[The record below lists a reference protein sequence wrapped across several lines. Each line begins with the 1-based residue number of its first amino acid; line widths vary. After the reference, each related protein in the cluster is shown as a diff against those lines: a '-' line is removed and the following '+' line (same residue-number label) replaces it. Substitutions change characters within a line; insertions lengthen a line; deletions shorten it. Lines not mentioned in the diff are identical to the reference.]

1 MCNQVNIP
9 QLLDQIVPTINHAN
23 DKSYWMVRTDDG
35 TNYPTFSDNNIVAL
49 NVRNVSIGHIQS
61 LYRQNNDKK
70 ECVQLI
76 KSYLIREHA
85 EGHIRL
91 SYEIESQGY
100 STNVGRLAGQIFS
113 MAFEMHF
120 GDIVLIPSHGASELK
135 IGKIVDADLIIDN
148 AINNQFSIARRVEWL
163 KTISK
168 RKLDP
173 CLYKALGAHQ
183 AVSNISDYS
192 EYIERNYHSY
202 FTIDGKMHYVLT
214 VNNATISAV
223 NLSRCILIILETAQ
237 EISNACGLDLNMDDV
252 EFTINVNS
260 PGKFSFISTVKTSI
274 LVIAVATAIGGGT
287 LHYQNLEMST
297 NGAFSN
303 LVEGINSLLDANEN
317 RREQQEL
324 FNRYMQSLELQSVE
338 DWSSQ
343 LDEAEDELATDVIE
357 GPEIPVIPANVDR

>member
-9 QLLDQIVPTINHAN
+9 QLLDQIVPTIIQAN
-23 DKSYWMVRTDDG
+23 NKNYWMIRTDDG
-35 TNYPTFSDNNIVAL
+35 ANYPIFSENNIVAL
-49 NVRNVSIGHIQS
+49 NVRNISIGHIQE

-70 ECVQLI
+70 NCVQLI

-85 EGHIRL
+85 AGHIRL

-100 STNVGRLAGQIFS
+100 STNVGRLAGQIFT
-113 MAFEMHF
+113 MAFDMHF
-120 GDIVLIPSHGASELK
+120 GDIVLIPSHGALEIK
-135 IGKIVDADLIIDN
+135 IGKIVDADLIIDDVL
-148 AINNQFSIARRVEWL
+148 NNQFSIARHVEWL

-168 RKLDP
+168 RRLDP

-183 AVSNISDYS
+183 AVSCISDYS

-202 FTIDGKMHYVLT
+202 FTIDDKMHYVLT
-214 VNNATISAV
+214 VNNDTISAV
-223 NLSRCILIILETAQ
+223 NLSKCILEILNTAQ
-237 EISNACGLDLNMDDV
+237 TISNTCGLNLNMDDV

-297 NGAFSN
+297 NGAFST
-303 LVEGINSLLDANEN
+303 LVDGINSLLDANEN

-338 DWSSQ
+338 EWNSQ
-343 LDEAEDELATDVIE
+343 LDEVEEEMNVDVIE
-357 GPEIPVIPANVDR
+357 DAEIPALPANVDK

>member
-9 QLLDQIVPTINHAN
+9 QLLDQIVPTIIHAN
-23 DKSYWMVRTDDG
+23 NKSYWMVRTDDG
-35 TNYPTFSDNNIVAL
+35 TNYPTFSENNIVAL
-49 NVRNVSIGHIQS
+49 NVRNISIGHIQE
-61 LYRQNNDKK
+61 LFRQNNDKK

-85 EGHIRL
+85 AGHIRL
-91 SYEIESQGY
+91 SYEIGKQGY
-100 STNVGRLAGQIFS
+100 STNVGRLAGQIYA

-135 IGKIVDADLIIDN
+135 IGKIADADMIIDD
-148 AINNQFSIARRVEWL
+148 ALNNQFSIARRVEWL

-202 FTIDGKMHYVLT
+202 FTIDDKMHYVLT
-214 VNNATISAV
+214 VNNDTISAV
-223 NLSRCILIILETAQ
+223 SLSRFVLGILDTAQ
-237 EISNACGLDLNMDDV
+237 EISNTCGLELNMDDV

-260 PGKFSFISTVKTSI
+260 PGKFSFISTVKASI

-297 NGAFSN
+297 NGAFST

-338 DWSSQ
+338 EWSSQ
-343 LDEAEDELATDVIE
+343 LDEAEEEMAIE
-357 GPEIPVIPANVDR
+357 AIEEAEMPALPANVD

>member
-9 QLLDQIVPTINHAN
+9 QLLDQIVPTIVHAN

-35 TNYPTFSDNNIVAL
+35 TNYPTFSENNIVAL
-49 NVRNVSIGHIQS
+49 NVRNISIGHIQE
-61 LYRQNNDKK
+61 LFRQNNDKK

-85 EGHIRL
+85 AGHIRL
-91 SYEIESQGY
+91 SYEIGNQGY
-100 STNVGRLAGQIFS
+100 FTNVGRLAGQIYA

-135 IGKIVDADLIIDN
+135 IGKIADADMIIDD
-148 AINNQFSIARRVEWL
+148 ALNNQFSIARRVEWL

-202 FTIDGKMHYVLT
+202 FTIDDKMHYVLT
-214 VNNATISAV
+214 VNNDTISAV
-223 NLSRCILIILETAQ
+223 SLSRFVLGILDTAQ
-237 EISNACGLDLNMDDV
+237 EISNTCGLELNMDDV

-260 PGKFSFISTVKTSI
+260 PGKFSFISTVKASI

-297 NGAFSN
+297 NGAFST

-338 DWSSQ
+338 EWSSQ
-343 LDEAEDELATDVIE
+343 LDEAEEEMAIE
-357 GPEIPVIPANVDR
+357 AIEEVEIPTLPANVD

>member
-1 MCNQVNIP
+1 MCNKVNIP
-9 QLLDQIVPTINHAN
+9 QLLDEIVPTIIQAN

-35 TNYPTFSDNNIVAL
+35 TNYLTFSENNIVAL
-49 NVRNVSIGHIQS
+49 NVRNVSIGHIQG
-61 LYRQNNDKK
+61 LYRQNAEKRQ
-70 ECVQLI
+70 CVPLI
-76 KSYLIREHA
+76 KEYLMREHA
-85 EGHIRL
+85 AGHIRL
-91 SYEIESQGY
+91 SYDIGTQGY

-135 IGKIVDADLIIDN
+135 IGKITDADLIIDDGLN
-148 AINNQFSIARRVEWL
+148 AQFSIARRVEWL

-183 AVSNISDYS
+183 AISNISDYS

-202 FTIDGKMHYVLT
+202 FTIDDKMHYVLT
-214 VNNATISAV
+214 VNNNTIGAA
-223 NLSRCILIILETAQ
+223 NLSRCILGILETAQ
-237 EISNACGLDLNMDDV
+237 EISNVCGLDINMDDV

-287 LHYQNLEMST
+287 LHYQNLEMTT
-297 NGAFSN
+297 NGAFST

-317 RREQQEL
+317 RREKQEL
-324 FNRYMQSLELQSVE
+324 FDGYMRSLELQSVE

-343 LDEAEDELATDVIE
+343 LDEAELEVIE
-357 GPEIPVIPANVDR
+357 DTIGVAENPVVEN

>member
-9 QLLDQIVPTINHAN
+9 QLLDQIVPTIVHAN

-35 TNYPTFSDNNIVAL
+35 TNYPTFSENNIVAL
-49 NVRNVSIGHIQS
+49 NVRNISIGHIQE
-61 LYRQNNDKK
+61 LFRQNNDKK

-85 EGHIRL
+85 AGHIRL
-91 SYEIESQGY
+91 SYEIGNQGY
-100 STNVGRLAGQIFS
+100 FTNVGRLAGQIYA

-135 IGKIVDADLIIDN
+135 IGKIADADMIIDD
-148 AINNQFSIARRVEWL
+148 ALNNQFSIARRVEWL

-202 FTIDGKMHYVLT
+202 FTIDDKMHYVLT
-214 VNNATISAV
+214 VNNDTISAV
-223 NLSRCILIILETAQ
+223 SLSRFVLGILDTAQ
-237 EISNACGLDLNMDDV
+237 EISNACGLELNMDDV

-260 PGKFSFISTVKTSI
+260 PGKFSFISTVKASI

-297 NGAFSN
+297 NGAFST
-303 LVEGINSLLDANEN
+303 LVEGINSLLDSNEN

-338 DWSSQ
+338 EWSSQ
-343 LDEAEDELATDVIE
+343 LDEAEEEMAIE
-357 GPEIPVIPANVDR
+357 AIEEVEIPTLPANVD

>member
-1 MCNQVNIP
+1 MCSQTKIP
-9 QLLDQIVPTINHAN
+9 QLLDQIVPTFVHAN

-35 TNYPTFSDNNIVAL
+35 TNYPTFSENNIVAL
-49 NVRNVSIGHIQS
+49 NVRNISIGHIQE

-76 KSYLIREHA
+76 KGYLIREHA
-85 EGHIRL
+85 AGHICL
-91 SYEIESQGY
+91 SYEIGSQGY
-100 STNVGRLAGQIFS
+100 SNNVGRLAGQIFA

-135 IGKIVDADLIIDN
+135 IGKIADADMIIDD
-148 AINNQFSIARRVEWL
+148 ALNNQFSIARRVEWL

-202 FTIDGKMHYVLT
+202 FTIDDKMHYVLT
-214 VNNATISAV
+214 VNNDTISAV
-223 NLSRCILIILETAQ
+223 SLSRFVLGILDTAQ
-237 EISNACGLDLNMDDV
+237 EISNTCGLELNMDDV

-260 PGKFSFISTVKTSI
+260 PGKFSFISTVKASI

-297 NGAFSN
+297 NGAFST

-338 DWSSQ
+338 EWSSQ
-343 LDEAEDELATDVIE
+343 LDEAEEEMAIE
-357 GPEIPVIPANVDR
+357 AIEEAEMPALPANVD

>member
-9 QLLDQIVPTINHAN
+9 QLLDQIVPTIIHAN
-23 DKSYWMVRTDDG
+23 NKSYWMVRTDDG
-35 TNYPTFSDNNIVAL
+35 TNYPTFSENNIVAL
-49 NVRNVSIGHIQS
+49 NVRNISIGHIQE
-61 LYRQNNDKK
+61 LFRQNNDKK

-85 EGHIRL
+85 AGHIRL
-91 SYEIESQGY
+91 SYEIANQGY
-100 STNVGRLAGQIFS
+100 STNVGRLAGQIYA

-135 IGKIVDADLIIDN
+135 IGKIADADMIIDDALN
-148 AINNQFSIARRVEWL
+148 DQFSIARRVEWL

-202 FTIDGKMHYVLT
+202 FTIDDKMHYVLT
-214 VNNATISAV
+214 VNNDTISAV
-223 NLSRCILIILETAQ
+223 SLSKFVLGILDTAQ
-237 EISNACGLDLNMDDV
+237 DISNTCGLELNMDDV

-260 PGKFSFISTVKTSI
+260 PGKFSFISTVKASI

-297 NGAFSN
+297 NGAFST

-324 FNRYMQSLELQSVE
+324 FNRYMQSLELKSVE
-338 DWSSQ
+338 EWSSQ
-343 LDEAEDELATDVIE
+343 LDEAEEEMAIE
-357 GPEIPVIPANVDR
+357 AIEEAEMPALPANVD

>member
-9 QLLDQIVPTINHAN
+9 QLLDQIVPTIVHAN

-35 TNYPTFSDNNIVAL
+35 TNYPTFSENNIVAL
-49 NVRNVSIGHIQS
+49 NVRNISIGHIQE
-61 LYRQNNDKK
+61 LFRQNNDKK

-85 EGHIRL
+85 AGHIRL
-91 SYEIESQGY
+91 SYEIGNQGY
-100 STNVGRLAGQIFS
+100 FTNVGRLAGQIYA

-135 IGKIVDADLIIDN
+135 IGKIADADMIIDD
-148 AINNQFSIARRVEWL
+148 ALNNQFSIARRVEWL

-202 FTIDGKMHYVLT
+202 FTIDDKMHYVLT
-214 VNNATISAV
+214 VNNDTISAV
-223 NLSRCILIILETAQ
+223 SLSRFVLGILDTAQ
-237 EISNACGLDLNMDDV
+237 EISNTCGLELNMDDV

-260 PGKFSFISTVKTSI
+260 PGKFSFISTVKASI

-297 NGAFSN
+297 NGAFST

-338 DWSSQ
+338 EWSSQ
-343 LDEAEDELATDVIE
+343 LDEAEEEMAIE
-357 GPEIPVIPANVDR
+357 AIEEAEMPALPANVD

>member
-1 MCNQVNIP
+1 MCNQEIIP
-9 QLLDQIVPTINHAN
+9 QLLDQIVPTIIQAN
-23 DKSYWMVRTDDG
+23 DKNYWMVRTDDG
-35 TNYPTFSDNNIVAL
+35 TNYSTFSENNIVAL
-49 NVRNVSIGHIQS
+49 NIRNVSIGQIQE

-70 ECVQLI
+70 QCVSLI
-76 KSYLIREHA
+76 KNYLIREHA
-85 EGHIRL
+85 ADHIRL
-91 SYEIESQGY
+91 SYDIESQGS
-100 STNVGRLAGQIFS
+100 STNIGRLAGQIFS
-113 MAFEMHF
+113 MAFEMRY

-135 IGKIVDADLIIDN
+135 IGKIVDADLIIDDELN
-148 AINNQFSIARRVEWL
+148 AQFSISRGVEWL

-202 FTIDGKMHYVLT
+202 FTIDDKMHYVLT
-214 VNNATISAV
+214 VNNNTVGAA
-223 NLSRCILIILETAQ
+223 NLSRCILEILNTAQ
-237 EISNACGLDLNMDDV
+237 EISNVCGLDINMDDV

-287 LHYQNLEMST
+287 LHYQNLEMTT
-297 NGAFSN
+297 NGAFST

-317 RREQQEL
+317 RREKQEL
-324 FNRYMQSLELQSVE
+324 FDRYMRSLELQSVE

-343 LDEAEDELATDVIE
+343 LDEAEQELIADTIDVADNTAIE
-357 GPEIPVIPANVDR
+357 N

>member
-9 QLLDQIVPTINHAN
+9 QLLDQIVPTIIQAN

-35 TNYPTFSDNNIVAL
+35 TNYPTFSESNIVAL
-49 NVRNVSIGHIQS
+49 NVRNVSIGHIQE

-70 ECVQLI
+70 QCVPLI
-76 KSYLIREHA
+76 KDYLIREHA
-85 EGHIRL
+85 AGHIRL

-113 MAFEMHF
+113 MAFEMRY
-120 GDIVLIPSHGASELK
+120 GDIVLIPSHGASEIK
-135 IGKIVDADLIIDN
+135 IGKITDGDVIVNDTLN
-148 AINNQFSIARRVEWL
+148 AQFSIARRVEWL

-202 FTIDGKMHYVLT
+202 FTIDDKMHYVLT
-214 VNNATISAV
+214 VNNETVGAA
-223 NLSRCILIILETAQ
+223 NLSRCILEILNTAQ
-237 EISNACGLDLNMDDV
+237 EISNAYGLDFNMDDV

-260 PGKFSFISTVKTSI
+260 PGKFSFISTVKASI

-297 NGAFSN
+297 NGAFST
-303 LVEGINSLLDANEN
+303 LVEGVNSFLDANEN
-317 RREQQEL
+317 RREKQEL
-324 FNRYMQSLELQSVE
+324 FDMYRRSLELQSVE

-343 LDEAEDELATDVIE
+343 LDEAEQELIADTIYIE
-357 GPEIPVIPANVDR
+357 ENPAIEN